1 VCEDDVRPAHVLAGF
16 FKEISGLDDARI
28 REAMNRWGLY
38 YRPRSLFDGD
48 AGTEDG

>member
-1 VCEDDVRPAHVLAGF
+1 VLAGF

-38 YRPRSLFDGD
+38 HRPRSLSDGD